1 MRLRSRIRFLFK
13 RLLLPAPLRDVPGMS
28 IREKMIALIKHE
40 LRAHR
45 SPVKIALSLSAGV
58 GMGLMPIHGLQ
69 VFSLLGLTFL
79 LRLNRP
85 VALVGVNI
93 SCAPFL
99 PFWIAAGVGIGNA
112 LIPDSIAIPL
122 AAGLEEHL
130 PVFFLG
136 WIESLPFEG
145 VLTGF
150 VKWFAGST
158 VLAVVCSLL
167 TFITSLPL
175 IKGLQYHR
183 HRHRTGSH
191 SG

>member
-1 MRLRSRIRFLFK
+1 MQFPPRIRSLIK
-13 RLLLPAPLRDVPGMS
+13 RLLLPASLRDVPGLN
-28 IREKMIALIKHE
+28 IREKIIALLKHE

-45 SPVKIALSLSAGV
+45 SPVKLALSLSAGV
-58 GMGLMPIHGLQ
+58 GVGLFPIHGLQ
-69 VFSLLGLTFL
+69 VVTLLGLSFL

-99 PFWIAAGVGIGNA
+99 PFWIATGIGIGNA

-122 AAGLEEHL
+122 GAGLERHL
-130 PVFFLG
+130 PLFFLG

-145 VLTGF
+145 LLTGF
-150 VKWFAGST
+150 VKWFCGSIL
-158 VLAVVCSLL
+158 LAVVCTVL
-167 TFITSLPL
+167 TFIICFPL

-183 HRHRTGSH
+183 RHRKTG
-191 SG
+191 GK